1 MSGYYP
7 SLQENKLINIVR
19 AVRDALN
26 GRSNAFGT
34 FTLAAAAASTT
45 VLAENCSPDSCVTL
59 MPLTAHAS
67 AEAGAGTIYITSANV
82 TAGQFIVTHANNAQV
97 DRTFRYAIQG

>member
-7 SLQENKLINIVR
+7 SLQENKLVNIIR
-19 AVRDALN
+19 AVRDVLN

-34 FTLAAAAASTT
+34 FTLTANVASTT
-45 VLAENCSPDSCVTL
+45 VLAENCSPDSCITL
-59 MPLTAHAS
+59 MPLTANAATAITTTRILAAS
-67 AEAGAGTIYITSANV
+67 V